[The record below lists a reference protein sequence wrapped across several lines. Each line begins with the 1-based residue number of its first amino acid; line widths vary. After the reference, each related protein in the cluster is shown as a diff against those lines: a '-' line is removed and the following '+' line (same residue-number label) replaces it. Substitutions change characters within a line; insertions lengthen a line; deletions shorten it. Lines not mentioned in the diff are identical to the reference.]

1 MEEKSL
7 RKIEMTED
15 DFLLLIDIK
24 RTIEVSTQNLL
35 DKLNQVLSR
44 HKVRDPAWKGQVVP
58 IESKKLDNPNN

>member
-24 RTIEVSTQNLL
+24 RALEVSTENLL
-35 DKLNQVLSR
+35 NKLNQVISR
-44 HKVRDPAWKGQVVP
+44 HKVRDPAWKGQIIP
-58 IESKKLDNPNN
+58 IKSKELDNPNS